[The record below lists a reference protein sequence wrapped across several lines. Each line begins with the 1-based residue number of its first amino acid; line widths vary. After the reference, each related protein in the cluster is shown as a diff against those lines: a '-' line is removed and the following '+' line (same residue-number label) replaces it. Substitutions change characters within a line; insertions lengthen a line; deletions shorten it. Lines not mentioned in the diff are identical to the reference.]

1 MSLNSFSKEYIEI
14 AQGHVSKRNQL
25 IEFKDLAKYVKPSD
39 ELYRSMFTLED
50 SALGHFDQGKSIKDY
65 QGKYKLDHI
74 IYDIDKGSDT
84 GPFCQDRTMQFVMTL
99 EDKGVKK
106 DHIQIWFSGRGFH
119 IEMPDY
125 YGFMVSDELP
135 AVVKR
140 TLHKDFGNEIDNI
153 YDKGRLIRVN
163 YSLNDKSG
171 LYKTPLAYDELKSM
185 EFDEI
190 LLLSKDFKRKD
201 FIPTSLPK
209 VQPVW
214 QSKIQSISSTL
225 TSSSASQIVLDVR
238 TDKKYVPHV
247 VCVQKMAEVVDNS
260 EGQRHAMLLRIANSW
275 RRSGISRQGISL
287 LVRQVVPSLPV
298 DESERIIDSVFAWDH
313 NGFSCNDPIMEKF
326 CDSKCRYYQGRNFG
340 VQALSTDMLAK
351 RLTDFVMQDY
361 KHSFDLKEIYNMK
374 FHYKFNPGEFA
385 VCMGDVKLGKT
396 AWIQNLVTSV
406 RHLKTLFLSLEVHD
420 QLIFRR
426 FIQIANSVGKDD
438 VLNVFREEQ
447 VETQQK
453 WLNSVRHISVICK
466 QCDMDALKE
475 EILNQDAKLVVI
487 DTLDGLTVKGYN
499 DPFKK
504 QEAIAIGLKQM
515 AQDLNVI
522 IIGIS
527 HISKSASYDAQQG
540 ALTVHSAKG
549 NSALEQKA
557 DKVIAIEGHEKSLQ
571 RRIKSLASRD
581 ENGFEINLTFNKQTM
596 EFTQ

>member
-1 MSLNSFSKEYIEI
+1 MSSETFSKEYIEI

-25 IEFKDLAKYVKPSD
+25 IEFKNLARYVKSSD

-50 SALGHFDQGKSIKDY
+50 SAFSHFQQGKSIKDY
-65 QGKYKLDHI
+65 QGKYKLNHI
-74 IYDIDKGSDT
+74 IYDIDKGADT
-84 GPFCQDRTMQFVMTL
+84 GSFCQDRAMQFVMTL

-125 YGFMVSDELP
+125 FGFNPSDELP

-140 TLHKDFGNEIDNI
+140 TLHKEFGNEIDNI

-163 YSLNDKSG
+163 YSLNRKSG
-171 LYKTPLAYDELKSM
+171 LYKTPLKYEELQSM
-185 EFDEI
+185 DFEDI
-190 LLLSKDFKRKD
+190 LIISKDFKRED
-201 FIPTSLPK
+201 FKPKHLPK

-214 QSKIQSISSTL
+214 HSRIQSASSTL
-225 TSSSASQIVLDVR
+225 KNTNQVVLDVR
-238 TDKKYVPHV
+238 TDRKYVPHV
-247 VCVQKMAEVVDNS
+247 ICVQKMAEVINNS
-260 EGQRHAMLLRIANSW
+260 KGQRHAILLRIANSW

-298 DESERIIDSVFAWDH
+298 DETERIIDSVFSWEH

-326 CDSKCRYYQGRNFG
+326 CDSKCRYYQARNFG
-340 VQALSTDMLAK
+340 VQALTTDMLAK

-361 KHSFDLKEIYNMK
+361 KHSFDLKEIYNMQ

-426 FIQIANSVGKDD
+426 FIQIANSVNKDE

-447 VETQQK
+447 VEKQKK
-453 WLNSVRHISVICK
+453 WLNAVRHISVICK
-466 QCDMDALKE
+466 QCDMDGLKE

-527 HISKSASYDAQQG
+527 HISKSASYDAQKG

-557 DKVIAIEGHEKSLQ
+557 DKVIAIEGHEKSLN
-571 RRIKSLASRD
+571 RRVKSLASRD

-596 EFTQ
+596 EFTEQ